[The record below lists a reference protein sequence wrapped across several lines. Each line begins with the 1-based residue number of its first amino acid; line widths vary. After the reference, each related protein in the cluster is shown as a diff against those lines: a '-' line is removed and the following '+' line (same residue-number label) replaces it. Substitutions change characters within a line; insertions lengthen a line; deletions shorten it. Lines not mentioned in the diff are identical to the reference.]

1 MNVYV
6 FLLYAVSNI
15 NITYLQMNII
25 LPLPINTSF
34 THTSLTPA
42 LWGGGF
48 IFFTEKKKNIIID
61 GIFTKILYSTPYF
74 TMTGLYIQ
82 FQICS
87 KFLSDDTLKD
97 NARTLERRSNKVESE
112 CARTPDLRSGV
123 GVRGFACEDLSSK
136 VIESVLNKTYL
147 QFNPSVDK
155 NKTQIESICEIETHI
170 LNVYSKT
177 QLIHHTK
184 TPIYGL
190 KTQLY
195 SGCIR
200 TFSIDKPIF
209 DNNNEDDTT
218 PSSDMPFARTHYSTQ
233 FGVLTKY
240 IKISGVWET
249 DQAYGITYKVFT
261 ECMKNTIVM

>member
-112 CARTPDLRSGV
+112 CARTPELRSGV
-123 GVRGFACEDLSSK
+123 GVRGFAGEAGVSGWRPKTPTGLSGDGLSS
-136 VIESVLNKTYL
+136 N
-147 QFNPSVDK
+147 D
-155 NKTQIESICEIETHI
+155 
-170 LNVYSKT
+170 NV
-177 QLIHHTK
+177 
-184 TPIYGL
+184 
-190 KTQLY
+190 
-195 SGCIR
+195 
-200 TFSIDKPIF
+200 
-209 DNNNEDDTT
+209 
-218 PSSDMPFARTHYSTQ
+218 
-233 FGVLTKY
+233 
-240 IKISGVWET
+240 
-249 DQAYGITYKVFT
+249 VFT
-261 ECMKNTIVM
+261 K